1 MPSMPPAVITLPHP
15 DATRHPLSE
24 PDHPRSPSDLAPV
37 PPQVM
42 VTVAVTLTGEDAI
55 SAADDIEDSLWN
67 LTTGLPDGA
76 SVVNVATT
84 VASVRSR
91 EHVPAVPTTPC
102 PATGSSREMGSGP
115 VAAPPRP
122 VAAPLK
128 LYPAARIATLD
139 DAPVQ
144 LTRREFDMLLHLA
157 RHPGQVFTRQQLSLA
172 VWQED
177 FMRGER
183 TIDVHI
189 HRLRLKLGE
198 CGPAISTVRGVGYR
212 LDAGHRVWV
221 APGGE
226 G

>member
-1 MPSMPPAVITLPHP
+1 MPSGSVPPAVITLPHP
-15 DATRHPLSE
+15 DVTRRQPPE
-24 PDHPRSPSDLAPV
+24 PDLTPPSGEG
-37 PPQVM
+37 PPQVV
-42 VTVAVTLTGEDAI
+42 VTVAVTLTGEEAI
-55 SAADDIEDSLWN
+55 SAADDIEDSLWS
-67 LTTGLPDGA
+67 LTTGLPEGT

-91 EHVPAVPTTPC
+91 EPLPTVESTPVESVPASSA
-102 PATGSSREMGSGP
+102 PAGSASPVSR
-115 VAAPPRP
+115 VRP

-128 LYPAARIATLD
+128 LFPAARIATLND
-139 DAPVQ
+139 TPIQ

-172 VWQED
+172 VWHED

-189 HRLRLKLGE
+189 HRLRLKLGD
-198 CGPAISTVRGVGYR
+198 CGPSITTVRGVGYR